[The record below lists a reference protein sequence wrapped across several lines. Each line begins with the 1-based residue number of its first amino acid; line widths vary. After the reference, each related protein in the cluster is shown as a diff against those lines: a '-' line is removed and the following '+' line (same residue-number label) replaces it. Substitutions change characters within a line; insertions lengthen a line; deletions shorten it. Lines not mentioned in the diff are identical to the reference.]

1 MTHFTKIHILII
13 TSFFSSSL
21 IFAQEIDKEFL
32 EGLSPEVRQQLQQD
46 EGDKADEGLE
56 QLFRSDT
63 SIEKNKVILQQLK
76 TQIDDLESMM
86 EEDGELKDGL
96 ERFGSKF
103 FNSIQSS
110 FMPINIPNFDTS
122 YIVGVGDIFDLM
134 ITGKK
139 SSQSEV
145 TVQRDGTLVIPDYG
159 KVSVSGK
166 SLFEVQEIVSN
177 FLNIAD
183 LGIKPYLTLSKAR
196 DIQVILL
203 GGVENP
209 GIYTLS
215 AGSNIIAALNVA
227 GGISDNGSYRNIEL
241 KRGGKILNTIDLYD
255 TFAFGNQDFIL
266 PLRSG
271 DVIFTKPLSY
281 LVPISGGVNNPA
293 IYEMLPNESLSDIIK
308 FAGDFS
314 YSFSGF
320 DSVELRRFSIEDS
333 SVLDVKLKD
342 LQNITLKPRDEIMVP
357 SYTNAMQGIEYIT
370 IEGMVNR
377 PGKYFITDGEKLSS
391 LIERAG
397 GYKKDAYIYGA
408 ALFRDSAINLEEE
421 FNSRIFGD
429 TLTFIISNIGQP
441 GGGIDGATMDIL
453 KEENSIKKY
462 TGRVITHFDN
472 DIIESDPSKDIT
484 LKDRDRIVIPRL
496 EKVVYSFGD
505 FRNPSNMLY
514 QSELKLSDYVKTSG
528 GFNDS
533 SSRDI
538 IIIDPNGD
546 TNIYRDRL
554 LSFSSDIQI
563 YPGSIIYAPR
573 DIGSMS
579 PIAYA
584 SVVSPI
590 LSNLAISLASL
601 NSINN

>member
-46 EGDKADEGLE
+46 DGDKADEGLE

-271 DVIFTKPLSY
+271 DVVFTKPLSY

-357 SYTNAMQGIEYIT
+357 SYTNVMQGIEYIT

-408 ALFRDSAINLEEE
+408 ALFRDSAISLEEE

-528 GFNDS
+528 GFNNS

-538 IIIDPNGD
+538 IIIDPNGY

-554 LSFSSDIQI
+554 LTFSSDIQI

>member
-1 MTHFTKIHILII
+1 MTHFTKINILII
-13 TSFFSSSL
+13 TSFFTTSL
-21 IFAQEIDKEFL
+21 IFAQDIDKEFL
-32 EGLSPEVRQQLQQD
+32 EGLSPEVRKQLQQD
-46 EGDKADEGLE
+46 EDKEDEGLE

-63 SIEKNKVILQQLK
+63 SIEKNKVILEQLK
-76 TQIDDLESMM
+76 AQIDDLESMM
-86 EEDGELKDGL
+86 EEGGESTDGL
-96 ERFGSKF
+96 QKFGSKF

-122 YIVGVGDIFDLM
+122 YIVGVGDVFDLM
-134 ITGKK
+134 ITGKI

-145 TVQRDGTLVIPDYG
+145 TVQRDGTLVIPEYG
-159 KVSVSGK
+159 KVSISGK
-166 SLFEVQEIVSN
+166 SLFEAQEIVSN

-183 LGIKPYLTLSKAR
+183 IGIKPYLTLSKAR

-227 GGISDNGSYRNIEL
+227 GGISENGSYRNIEL

-255 TFAFGNQDFIL
+255 TFIFGTQDFIL

-271 DVIFTKPLSY
+271 DVVFAKPLSY
-281 LVPISGGVNNPA
+281 LVPISGGINTPA
-293 IYEMLPNESLSDIIK
+293 IYEMLPSETLSDLIK
-308 FAGDFS
+308 FAGSFS

-320 DSVELRRFSIEDS
+320 DSVELRRFSATDS
-333 SVLDVKLKD
+333 STSNVKLKD
-342 LQNITLKPRDEIMVP
+342 LENITLKPRDEILVP
-357 SYTNAMQGIEYIT
+357 SYTNAMKEIQFIT
-370 IEGMVNR
+370 LEGMVNR
-377 PGKYFITDGEKLSS
+377 PGKYFIAEGEKLSTV
-391 LIERAG
+391 IERAG
-397 GYKKDAYIYGA
+397 GYKKGAYVYGA
-408 ALFRDSAINLEEE
+408 ALFRDSATTMEAD
-421 FNSRIFGD
+421 FNSRIYGD
-429 TLTFIISNIGQP
+429 TLAFIIANVSQP
-441 GGGIDGATMDIL
+441 GSVIDAATLDIL
-453 KEENSIKKY
+453 KEENSVKKF
-462 TGRVITHFDN
+462 TGRVITHFDQ
-472 DIIESDPSKDIT
+472 DLIESDPSKNIT

-514 QSELKLSDYVKTSG
+514 QPELKLSDYVKTSG

-538 IIIDPNGD
+538 IVIDPDGK

-554 LSFSSDIQI
+554 LTFSSDIQI

-601 NSINN
+601 NSISND

>member
-1 MTHFTKIHILII
+1 
-13 TSFFSSSL
+13 
-21 IFAQEIDKEFL
+21 
-32 EGLSPEVRQQLQQD
+32 
-46 EGDKADEGLE
+46 
-56 QLFRSDT
+56 
-63 SIEKNKVILQQLK
+63 
-76 TQIDDLESMM
+76 
-86 EEDGELKDGL
+86 
-96 ERFGSKF
+96 
-103 FNSIQSS
+103 
-110 FMPINIPNFDTS
+110 MPINIPNFDTS
-122 YIVGVGDIFDLM
+122 YIVGVGDVFDLM
-134 ITGKK
+134 ITGKI

-145 TVQRDGTLVIPDYG
+145 TVQRDGTLVIPEYG
-159 KVSVSGK
+159 KVSISGK
-166 SLFEVQEIVSN
+166 SLFEAQEIVSN

-183 LGIKPYLTLSKAR
+183 IGIKPYLTLSKAR

-227 GGISDNGSYRNIEL
+227 GGISENGSYRNIEL

-255 TFAFGNQDFIL
+255 TFIFGTQDFIL

-271 DVIFTKPLSY
+271 DVVFAKPLSY
-281 LVPISGGVNNPA
+281 LVPISGGINTPA
-293 IYEMLPNESLSDIIK
+293 IYEMLPSETLSDLIK
-308 FAGDFS
+308 FAGSFS

-320 DSVELRRFSIEDS
+320 DSVELRRFSATDS
-333 SVLDVKLKD
+333 STSNVKLKD
-342 LQNITLKPRDEIMVP
+342 LENITLKPRDEILVP
-357 SYTNAMQGIEYIT
+357 SYTNAMKEIQFIT
-370 IEGMVNR
+370 LEGMVNR
-377 PGKYFITDGEKLSS
+377 PGKYFIAEGEKLSTV
-391 LIERAG
+391 IERAG
-397 GYKKDAYIYGA
+397 GYKKGAYVYGA
-408 ALFRDSAINLEEE
+408 ALFRDSATTMEAD
-421 FNSRIFGD
+421 FNSRIYGD
-429 TLTFIISNIGQP
+429 TLAFIIANVSQP
-441 GGGIDGATMDIL
+441 GSVIDAATLDIL
-453 KEENSIKKY
+453 KEENSVKKF
-462 TGRVITHFDN
+462 TGRVITHFDQ
-472 DIIESDPSKDIT
+472 DLIESDPSKNIT

-514 QSELKLSDYVKTSG
+514 QPELKLSDYVKTSG

-538 IIIDPNGD
+538 IVIDPDGK

-554 LSFSSDIQI
+554 LTFSSDIQI

-601 NSINN
+601 NSISND

>member
-1 MTHFTKIHILII
+1 MTHLIKIHLLII
-13 TSFFSSSL
+13 TSFFSSSFVL
-21 IFAQEIDKEFL
+21 AQDIDKEFL

-46 EGDKADEGLE
+46 EDKEDEGLE

-63 SIEKNKVILQQLK
+63 SIEKNKVILEQLK
-76 TQIDDLESMM
+76 VQIDDLESMM
-86 EEDGELKDGL
+86 DEEGELTEGL
-96 ERFGSKF
+96 QRFGSEF

-122 YIVGVGDIFDLM
+122 YIVGVGDVFDLM
-134 ITGKK
+134 LTGKL

-145 TVQRDGTLVIPDYG
+145 TVQRDGTMVIPEYG
-159 KVSVSGK
+159 KVSVAGK
-166 SLFEVQEIVSN
+166 TLLEAQEIVSN

-183 LGIKPYLTLSKAR
+183 IGIKPYITLSKAR

-203 GGVENP
+203 GGIENP

-215 AGSNIIAALNVA
+215 AGSNIISALNVA
-227 GGISDNGSYRNIEL
+227 GGISDRGSYRNIDL
-241 KRGGKILNTIDLYD
+241 KRGGKILKTIDLYD
-255 TFAFGNQDFIL
+255 TFVFGNQDFIL

-271 DVIFTKPLSY
+271 DVVFVKPLSY
-281 LVPISGGVNNPA
+281 LVPISGGINNPA
-293 IYEMLPNESLSDIIK
+293 IYEMLLGETLNDLVK
-308 FAGDFS
+308 FAGNFS

-320 DSVELRRFSIEDS
+320 DSVELRRFSATDS
-333 SVLDVKLKD
+333 SESYVNLKD
-342 LQNITLKPRDEIMVP
+342 IQNIILKPRDEILVP
-357 SYTNAMQGIEYIT
+357 SYTNEMAEIQFIT
-370 IEGMVNR
+370 LEGMVNR
-377 PGKYFITDGEKLSS
+377 PGKYFISDGEKLSNV
-391 LIERAG
+391 IRRAG
-397 GYKKDAYIYGA
+397 GYKKDAYVYGA
-408 ALFRDSAINLEEE
+408 ALFRDSATTMEAD
-421 FNSRIFGD
+421 FNSRIYGD
-429 TLTFIISNIGQP
+429 TLAFIIANVSQP
-441 GGGIDGATMDIL
+441 GSVIDASTLDIL
-453 KEENSIKKY
+453 KEENSVKKF
-462 TGRVITHFDN
+462 TGRVITHFDQ
-472 DIIESDPSKDIT
+472 DLIESDPSRDIT

-514 QSELKLSDYVKTSG
+514 QPELKLSDYVKTSG

-538 IIIDPNGD
+538 IVIDPDGK
-546 TNIYRDRL
+546 TNIYQDRL
-554 LSFSSDIQI
+554 LTFSRDIQI

-601 NSINN
+601 NSISND

>member
-554 LSFSSDIQI
+554 LTFSSDIQI